1 MSEIVSLCG
10 NDVLKLN
17 GRILSDFMDGD
28 VAQLVYPNDLAVVKT
43 GKNGNSIVAFKND
56 GRQVDLTLR
65 IAAGSADDKFLNNL
79 LALFKND
86 AAAFSMLTGE
96 FTKNVGDGAGNI
108 TAITYI
114 LSAGVPTKQP
124 GTVDNADGNTEQ
136 AVVVYGF
143 KFTNGNRSIGN

>member
-17 GRILSDFMDGD
+17 GRIFSDFIDGD

-43 GKNGNSIVAFKND
+43 GKKGNSIVSFKND

-86 AAAFSMLTGE
+86 PAAFSMLTGE
-96 FTKNVGDGAGNI
+96 FTKNVGDGAGNV

-136 AVVVYGF
+136 AVAVYGF

>member
-17 GRILSDFMDGD
+17 GRIFSDFMDGD
-28 VAQLVYPNDLAVVKT
+28 VAQIVYPNDLAVVKT

-96 FTKNVGDGAGNI
+96 FTKNVGDGAGKV

-124 GTVDNADGNTEQ
+124 GTVDNSDGNTEQ

-143 KFTNGNRSIGN
+143 KFTNANRSIGN